1 MGAFRVLLGSLHY
14 MGLYMQL
21 SGSTRHAGHG
31 EVENHISG
39 NAMFTEVPHDMTAQ
53 KGQDVEMACSFRGA
67 GTPSYSLE
75 IQWWYIR
82 NHLDWTDNQPWTTN
96 EVAPEEDMPKDATK
110 ISVVKVVG
118 SNISHKLRLSRVKPS
133 DEGTYECRVIDFSD
147 DVGSRH
153 HRVRAYLQVV
163 PESGVVVN
171 SNRNDNFEALDDTKG
186 GAAFVDG
193 DGAES
198 HGGTKEHA
206 HAHHQNHGHHQEHG
220 KRPSSTAHHGHSHG
234 GGGSSSQQQKAGR
247 ELRKRDAD
255 SNHSHNDC
263 TNEPSCAP

>member
-21 SGSTRHAGHG
+21 VSTRQAGHHQ
-31 EVENHISG
+31 VENHLSG
-39 NAMFTEVPHDMTAQ
+39 NAMFTEVPYDMTAQ
-53 KGQDVEMACSFRGA
+53 RGQDVEMACSFRGA
-67 GTPSYSLE
+67 GMPSYSLE

-82 NHLDWTDNQPWTTN
+82 NHLDWTDRQPWITN
-96 EVAPEEDMPKDATK
+96 EVAPEEEMPKDATK

-147 DVGSRH
+147 DAGARH

-163 PESGVVVN
+163 PQSSVMDGN
-171 SNRNDNFEALDDTKG
+171 HNDNFEALDETKKG
-186 GAAFVDG
+186 VAPVGR
-193 DGAES
+193 ES
-198 HGGTKEHA
+198 HGGTKEHS
-206 HAHHQNHGHHQEHG
+206 HHQGHGRHQEHG
-220 KRPSSTAHHGHSHG
+220 KRPSSPTQHVHSHG
-234 GGGSSSQQQKAGR
+234 GSSQQHKASR
-247 ELRKRDAD
+247 ELRKREAD

-263 TNEPSCAP
+263 ADEQSCAL

>member
-1 MGAFRVLLGSLHY
+1 MGAFRLLLGSLHY

-21 SGSTRHAGHG
+21 VSTRQAGHHQ
-31 EVENHISG
+31 VENHLSG

-53 KGQDVEMACSFRGA
+53 RGQDVEMACSFRGA
-67 GTPSYSLE
+67 GMPSYSLE

-82 NHLDWTDNQPWTTN
+82 NHLDWTDRQPWVTN
-96 EVAPEEDMPKDATK
+96 EVAPEEETPKDATK

-147 DVGSRH
+147 DAGARH

-163 PESGVVVN
+163 PQGDVLDAGH
-171 SNRNDNFEALDDTKG
+171 NDNFQALDETKRGAAPAGGDGEPHG
-186 GAAFVDG
+186 GAR
-193 DGAES
+193 EHSHHQS
-198 HGGTKEHA
+198 HGR
-206 HAHHQNHGHHQEHG
+206 HQDHG
-220 KRPSSTAHHGHSHG
+220 KRPSSPAHHVHGHG
-234 GGGSSSQQQKAGR
+234 GGGGGGQQHKASR
-247 ELRKRDAD
+247 ELRKREAD

-263 TNEPSCAP
+263 PDEQSCAL

>member
-21 SGSTRHAGHG
+21 CGSARQPGHG

-53 KGQDVEMACSFRGA
+53 RGQDVEMACSFRGA
-67 GTPSYSLE
+67 GMPSYSLE

-82 NHLDWTDNQPWTTN
+82 NHLDWTGRQPWTTN
-96 EVAPEEDMPKDATK
+96 EVAPEEEMPKDATK

-133 DEGTYECRVIDFSD
+133 DEGTYECHVIDFSD
-147 DVGSRH
+147 DAGPRH
-153 HRVRAYLQVV
+153 HRIRAYLQVV
-163 PESGVVVN
+163 QDGDIVN
-171 SNRNDNFEALDDTKG
+171 VNGNDNFEDLDNTKG
-186 GAAFVDG
+186 GAAFVHG
-193 DGAES
+193 DAGES
-198 HGGTKEHA
+198 HGGAKEPA
-206 HAHHQNHGHHQEHG
+206 HGHGHHHEHG
-220 KRPSSTAHHGHSHG
+220 KRPSTPAHHDHDHSHG
-234 GGGSSSQQQKAGR
+234 GSGQQHKAAGR

-255 SNHSHNDC
+255 SNHGPNDC

>member
-1 MGAFRVLLGSLHY
+1 MAAFRVLLGTLHY

-21 SGSTRHAGHG
+21 SGATRQPGHA

-53 KGQDVEMACSFRGA
+53 RGQDVEMACSFRGA

-82 NHLDWTDNQPWTTN
+82 NHQDWTDRQPWTTN
-96 EVAPEEDMPKDATK
+96 EVATEEEMPKDATK

-133 DEGTYECRVIDFSD
+133 DAGTYECRVIDFSD
-147 DVGSRH
+147 DAGARH
-153 HRVRAYLQVV
+153 HRVRASLQVL
-163 PESGVVVN
+163 PEGEDGGVN
-171 SNRNDNFEALDDTKG
+171 SNRHDNGNFEALDDTKG
-186 GAAFVDG
+186 GATFVDAG
-193 DGAES
+193 EDAAAGA
-198 HGGTKEHA
+198 KEHG
-206 HAHHQNHGHHQEHG
+206 HRQSHGHHQEHG
-220 KRPSSTAHHGHSHG
+220 KRPSTPAHHDHGHSHG
-234 GGGSSSQQQKAGR
+234 GSGQQHKAGR

-255 SNHSHNDC
+255 SSHGHNDC